1 MTLRILVVGAGI
13 AGLAAARG
21 LRVAGFRP
29 DVVEELPATMLPR
42 RRHLSARQRHPRA
55 APARPR
61 RAAAARSAT

>member
-29 DVVEELPATMLPR
+29 HVVEELPATMSPGAGIYLPGN
-42 RRHLSARQRHPRA
+42 ATRA
-55 APARPR
+55 LR
-61 RAAAARSAT
+61 RASGLPAAADAA